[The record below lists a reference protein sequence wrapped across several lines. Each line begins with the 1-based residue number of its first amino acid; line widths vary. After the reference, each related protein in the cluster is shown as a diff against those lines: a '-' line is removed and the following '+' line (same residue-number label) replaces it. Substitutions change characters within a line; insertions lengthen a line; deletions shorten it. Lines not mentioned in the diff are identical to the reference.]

1 MPSSPTII
9 FLHIPK
15 TAGQSV
21 HQFLRNLVG
30 PDSVAPARVN
40 EQLCAL
46 SVQDLRSYRLISGHL
61 DWALLDCVQ
70 EPKFVFTILRNPVD
84 RILSFYFFL
93 RGEAQKLSDAELRLP
108 ENQGKHAVLNLSCD
122 DYFNA
127 GKPHL
132 RIFLDNHYD
141 NFYMYYFAGRTYDAR
156 HRLLARRAADKSLTE
171 ARILKMAFDNLALL
185 DGVYTI
191 DRLDLLERDVR
202 FATGVHD
209 GPVSLAK
216 LHINRGAG
224 NVGDRM
230 NELRALGP
238 TEATFARIRS
248 MVAQDEEIWK
258 HYSAPARESC
268 ALNAE
273 TGEENGFV

>member
-1 MPSSPTII
+1 MQSSLRIV

-21 HQFLRNLVG
+21 HQFLKTLVDS
-30 PDSVAPARVN
+30 DSVAPARVN
-40 EQLCAL
+40 EQLYGL
-46 SVQDLRSYRLISGHL
+46 SVPQLRRYRLISGHL

-70 EPKFVFTILRNPVD
+70 EPKFVFTILRNPLD

-93 RGEAQKLSDAELRLP
+93 RAEAQKLSEEQLRLP
-108 ENQGKHAVLNLSCD
+108 ENQGKHAALHLSCD

-132 RIFLDNHYD
+132 RTFLDNHYD

-156 HRLLARRAADKSLTE
+156 QRLLARQAADKSFTTE
-171 ARILKMAFDNLALL
+171 RILKTALENLALL

-191 DRLDLLERDVR
+191 DRLDLLERDLR
-202 FATGVHD
+202 FATGFHD
-209 GPVSLAK
+209 ERPSLAG
-216 LHINRGAG
+216 LRINRGADDPA
-224 NVGDRM
+224 DRR
-230 NELRALGP
+230 NALKTMGA
-238 TEATFARIRS
+238 TEATFARIRA

-258 HYSAPARESC
+258 HYSARQ
-268 ALNAE
+268 
-273 TGEENGFV
+273 